1 MPLRLSLL
9 SKLMYFGLIYS
20 VQVLVTFMGTDDIK
34 VDTIRNLYGKIMN
47 QQSLSGLIVV
57 IQSKMTAF
65 AVKEL
70 QKWPFKVEIF
80 KVSFKFQI
88 NYVNQYL
95 K

>member
-1 MPLRLSLL
+1 
-9 SKLMYFGLIYS
+9 MYFGLICS

-80 KVSFKFQI
+80 KVSYKFQI

-95 K
+95 